1 MGEEIFLSP
10 HPLEREFIRLLTD
23 FGFKRVFG
31 SRKRVGILKRFLN
44 ALFEGEMRITNVEF
58 RDKEILP
65 EHEGGK
71 KVLYDIYCTTD
82 KGHHF
87 IIEMQQEESENFAD
101 RMLFY
106 GCKAVVNQGI
116 KGVEYELYPVYCV
129 ILTDFNMEGKKV
141 RLRKDILL
149 MERHS
154 QEIYTENLQFIFL
167 ALPEVPKEWDDC
179 DTELKRLL
187 YLIKHM
193 EDLTRESKPYLSG
206 EYDDIFTASS
216 TGLLSQEEA
225 ATYAQSYLKEIE
237 NRSALRF
244 AEKKGIEKGRL
255 EGAVTKLKEMLI
267 GLRRNGFDNDTIA
280 GFLNESP
287 ETIASL

>member
-129 ILTDFNMEGKKV
+129 ILTDFNMEGKKGETAQGYTPDGKTFS
-141 RLRKDILL
+141 RDIHRKPSVYISGLTGS
-149 MERHS
+149 S
-154 QEIYTENLQFIFL
+154 Q
-167 ALPEVPKEWDDC
+167 
-179 DTELKRLL
+179 R
-187 YLIKHM
+187 M
-193 EDLTRESKPYLSG
+193 G
-206 EYDDIFTASS
+206 
-216 TGLLSQEEA
+216 
-225 ATYAQSYLKEIE
+225 
-237 NRSALRF
+237 
-244 AEKKGIEKGRL
+244 
-255 EGAVTKLKEMLI
+255 
-267 GLRRNGFDNDTIA
+267 
-280 GFLNESP
+280 
-287 ETIASL
+287 